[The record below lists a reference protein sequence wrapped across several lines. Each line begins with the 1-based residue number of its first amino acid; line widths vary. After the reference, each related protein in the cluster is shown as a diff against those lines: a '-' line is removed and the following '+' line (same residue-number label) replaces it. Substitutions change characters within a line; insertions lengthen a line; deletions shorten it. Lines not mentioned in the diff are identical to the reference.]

1 MIDGL
6 DAFYVREAAFGC
18 YCIENYNLNE
28 IRILSVCARK
38 LLVVGC
44 KNWGVSKLPDRV
56 ELRGELI

>member
-6 DAFYVREAAFGC
+6 DAFYVRETAFGC

-28 IRILSVCARK
+28 IGILSVCAGK

-44 KNWGVSKLPDRV
+44 KNWGVYKIPDSV
-56 ELRGELI
+56 ELSGE